1 VSVYLV
7 IYRPDGEIYR
17 TEGQEDDR
25 YDLSERMNSTNRQ
38 ITIGRTDPA
47 GQFDVGTDIKLPAED
62 TKISRKHFVIEVI
75 EGPYYYVR
83 ESERPSANGTILHQ
97 HLSGNRISIQ
107 QQGQLLCDKDEI
119 LLQSSQGQEGSP
131 NQYWKF
137 QFRDLNATATGE
149 PVRPPEED
157 NPVQVTIYEY
167 RYRLGDGL
175 YVSLDSGKPIRID
188 FTRKLFKFLEYL
200 ARHSDQTGNNNNNH
214 RTVSYEELIKEI
226 WQGENHGD
234 RKRDLSNIVSRIH
247 KKIRQK
253 CSSQNI
259 PELIS
264 NNSGVGYRLN
274 NCTVTD

>member
-1 VSVYLV
+1 MSVYLV

-137 QFRDLNATATGE
+137 QFRDLNATATDE
-149 PVRPPEED
+149 PVRTPEED
-157 NPVQVTIYEY
+157 KPVQVTIYEY
-167 RYRLGDGL
+167 RLKDGL
-175 YVSLDSGKPIRID
+175 YVSLDSANCIRID
-188 FTRKLFKFLEYL
+188 LTGQKFNLLNYM
-200 ARHSDQTGNNNNNH
+200 AQQSYKIGDNNNNH
-214 RTVSYEELIKEI
+214 RIVKYEELIKAI
-226 WQGENHGD
+226 WPGEKYGD
-234 RKRDLSNIVSRIH
+234 RKPDLSGIVSRIH
-247 KKIRQK
+247 SKIRK
-253 CSSQNI
+253 NCSSQNL
-259 PELIS
+259 PDLIDNS
-264 NNSGVGYRLN
+264 SGVGYWLI